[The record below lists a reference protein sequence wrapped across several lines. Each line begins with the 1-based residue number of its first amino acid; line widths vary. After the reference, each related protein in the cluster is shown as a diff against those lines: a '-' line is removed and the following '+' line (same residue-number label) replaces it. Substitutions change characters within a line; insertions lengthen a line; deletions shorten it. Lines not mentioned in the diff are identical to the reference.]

1 MATTTRTIQGRRY
14 IDMMTEEVLVWF
26 LLVYGFWAN
35 KPESLIGAGLF
46 AVACNLKQMWKIV
59 EDRKGDT

>member
-14 IDMMTEEVLVWF
+14 IVMIEEWF
-26 LLVYGFWAN
+26 VYFLFFYGIFAN

-46 AVACNLKQMWKIV
+46 AVACNLKQMWKI
-59 EDRKGDT
+59 EKEIHR